1 MSESDIV
8 VPDQAHEALPAEVNQ
23 NDVKSRIDDLI
34 KRDAPEKA
42 KIDDEVEDVTTTVV
56 EPEAKP
62 EKSESLEQSSV
73 DDEIA
78 GLDADDDEAPETDA
92 DEIEQ
97 PEVVETL
104 DAKSLAEKLGV
115 TVEEVYSM
123 KFPYGEGGD
132 AITLGELKD
141 AGIRARTIDQ
151 ESESLSDE
159 RNSFINEQMKSRSEL
174 QNIVS
179 MLPDGIPPELVQAA
193 NYQHQQAVQRER
205 VSLLETIPDWRDVA
219 VEKLAR
225 EAIATN
231 LKQYGFQDVEIS
243 NMLDHRLVKL
253 IHDFTRMR
261 QKIIKPTV
269 ELQRIKKLGK
279 RPRSGSRHAHKKEQV
294 AEANKLGRTDTR
306 GAINKLLP
314 RD

>member
-1 MSESDIV
+1 MSEQDIV
-8 VPDQAHEALPAEVNQ
+8 VPDQAHEVLPPEVNQ
-23 NDVKSRIDDLI
+23 NDVKNRIDDLI
-34 KRDAPEKA
+34 KRDGPEKA

-56 EPEAKP
+56 EPGAES
-62 EKSESLEQSSV
+62 SESLEDSSV

-78 GLDADDDEAPETDA
+78 GLDADDKAPETDA
-92 DEIEQ
+92 DEVEQ

-115 TVEEVYSM
+115 SVEEIYGM
-123 KFPYGEGGD
+123 KFPYGEDGD

-151 ESESLSDE
+151 EAETLSDE

-179 MLPDGIPPELVQAA
+179 MLPDGIPPELIQAA

-205 VSLLETIPDWRDVA
+205 ISLLEAIPDWQDIA
-219 VEKLAR
+219 IETTAR
-225 EAIATN
+225 EAIAAN
-231 LKQYGFQDVEIS
+231 LKQYGFQDIEIS

-261 QKIIKPTV
+261 QKIV
-269 ELQRIKKLGK
+269 EPKAEIQRIKKLGK
-279 RPRSGSRHAHKKEQV
+279 RPRSGSRRTRGEKQV
-294 AEANKLGRTDTR
+294 AEANQIGRTDTR